1 MADALLN
8 LEGNAAA
15 TVIVV
20 DWRGGSQPPYGQAVA
35 NIRLVGVITAHLI
48 HNIYVSHNNIQKMKI
63 LKRHC
68 IFQIG
73 LNSLDCCIRIIVG

>member
-8 LEGNAAA
+8 LEGNEGA

-35 NIRLVGVITAHLI
+35 NIRLIGVMTAHLI
-48 HNIYVSHNNIQKMKI
+48 HNIYVSIEIYISTQSAKKN
-63 LKRHC
+63 L
-68 IFQIG
+68 
-73 LNSLDCCIRIIVG
+73 

>member
-8 LEGNAAA
+8 LEGNEGA

-35 NIRLVGVITAHLI
+35 NIRLIGVMTAHLI
-48 HNIYVSHNNIQKMKI
+48 HNIYVSIET
-63 LKRHC
+63 
-68 IFQIG
+68 
-73 LNSLDCCIRIIVG
+73 

>member
-8 LEGNAAA
+8 LKGNEAA

-35 NIRLVGVITAHLI
+35 NIRLIGVMTAHLI
-48 HNIYVSHNNIQKMKI
+48 HNIYVSI
-63 LKRHC
+63 LNRNVSPCYRKAT
-68 IFQIG
+68 FTYVT
-73 LNSLDCCIRIIVG
+73 S